1 MRRLWNYFEVVF
13 LGCFC
18 LVSLASLETPDGLE
32 LQLHKIIISYWGGL
46 FRLLIDR
53 LFILDENIYIAT
65 PSNDRYD
72 GDMAIVCRRRNH
84 IWAPRTIGLT
94 NT

>member
-18 LVSLASLETPDGLE
+18 GISCKPFETPDGLE
-32 LQLHKIIISYWGGL
+32 LPLHQKKISYLGGL

-53 LFILDENIYIAT
+53 LFILDENVYIET
-65 PSNDRYD
+65 PSNDHFD
-72 GDMAIVCRRRNH
+72 GT
-84 IWAPRTIGLT
+84 WQLL
-94 NT
+94 